1 MLLNVLHE
9 VHKHIDFYPNPT
21 RTFQFI
27 QFLVAFHCHFICQL
41 RHNFINNWATKMFN
55 TMLYSQ
61 LISFSSIL
69 QKQNI
74 FENVKII
81 SVSNCTLKKSPYKYI
96 CIAEGRAADKSFS
109 PFSKQYLYHF
119 YRNSM
124 NETYAVEFFSLL
136 KKQSFF
142 SLIYATIILK
152 V

>member
-1 MLLNVLHE
+1 MYSMRYIYIHV
-9 VHKHIDFYPNPT
+9 DFYQNQT

-27 QFLVAFHCHFICQL
+27 QFLFACHWQFSCQL
-41 RHNFINNWATKMFN
+41 RHSFINNWATRMFN
-55 TMLYSQ
+55 TIVIWSTYSY
-61 LISFSSIL
+61 LSVAFYRNKISLKMSKL
-69 QKQNI
+69 
-74 FENVKII
+74 
-81 SVSNCTLKKSPYKYI
+81 SVFQIAHLKKSPYKYI
-96 CIAEGRAADKSFS
+96 CTAEGRAADKSFS